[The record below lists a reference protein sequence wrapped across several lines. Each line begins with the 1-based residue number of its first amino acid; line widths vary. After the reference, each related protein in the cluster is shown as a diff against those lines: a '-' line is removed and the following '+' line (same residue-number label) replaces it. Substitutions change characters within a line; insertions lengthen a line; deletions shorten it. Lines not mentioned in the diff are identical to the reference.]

1 MRRFG
6 RNTRYRRISSVALLK
21 SIVEGREGELLR
33 AVALVEYPE
42 VLEDLKNNVC
52 PACGFRARRWVS
64 LYAHI
69 VRTRCLATVS
79 FVVRDII
86 NSYERARQFIEREVY
101 VSHTRWRIKYQ
112 TTWYSTAEEAYRALR
127 SMDAIVVG

>member
-1 MRRFG
+1 MRRLG

-21 SIVEGREGELLR
+21 SIAEGREGELLR

-69 VRTRCLATVS
+69 VRTGCLATVS

-86 NSYERARQFIEREVY
+86 DKYERARQFIEREVY

-127 SMDAIVVG
+127 SMDAIVVV